1 MLAVERRAT
10 EALLDFTSEGS
21 PVSEL
26 TTAHALLFG
35 VLLVIATISALTWR
49 ESRWE
54 RRAYARQRD
63 RTRSGDASRE
73 SR

>member
-1 MLAVERRAT
+1 MN
-10 EALLDFTSEGS
+10 
-21 PVSEL
+21 EL

-35 VLLVIATISALTWR
+35 VLLVIATVSALGWR
-49 ESRWE
+49 EARWE

-63 RTRSGDASRE
+63 RTPSRGVPRE

>member
-1 MLAVERRAT
+1 M
-10 EALLDFTSEGS
+10 
-21 PVSEL
+21 SEL

-49 ESRWE
+49 ESRWD

-63 RTRSGDASRE
+63 RTRSGGASRE